1 MALVYL
7 ASTRCHDLTTE
18 LLLIAQKLPTDK
30 LLLFFSRVQPLS
42 LASHLAE
49 NVPELKEMYTRFSGL
64 FCRNKNGAARNLF
77 KPSLVPNS
85 TSQTRLSPG
94 HDQAVS
100 VDNVKEITEY
110 IPSMQSQLQPS
121 SNPQN
126 LSGSVQDEQHTICPN
141 AKASQPIKGAG
152 LQAQLNGMQVEQSS
166 TTNLPSQEQGGRM
179 QVAPSIMNT
188 NRRQPANKQFVVAG
202 TSKSRVVAQVLYR
215 CENCR
220 NGTCPRCIQARSIP
234 INNSY
239 CKK

>member
-18 LLLIAQKLPTDK
+18 LLLVAQKLPSDK

-49 NVPELKEMYTRFSGL
+49 NVPELKEMYAQFSGL
-64 FCRNKNGAARNLF
+64 FCPNKNEAAHNIF
-77 KPSLVPNS
+77 KPPNS

-94 HDQAVS
+94 RDQEVC
-100 VDNVKEITEY
+100 VDDEKETTECT
-110 IPSMQSQLQPS
+110 PSILSQSQPS
-121 SNPQN
+121 SNP
-126 LSGSVQDEQHTICPN
+126 T
-141 AKASQPIKGAG
+141 AKASQPINETG
-152 LQAQLNGMQVEQSS
+152 LQAQFNGMQVQQSS
-166 TTNLPSQEQGGRM
+166 TANLSSQEQGGTK
-179 QVAPSIMNT
+179 QVAPFIMNT
-188 NRRQPANKQFVVAG
+188 NRRLPANKQFLVAG

-220 NGTCPRCIQARSIP
+220 NGTCPRCIQTRSIP
-234 INNSY
+234 IHNSY